1 MTAHM
6 RLQPEALG
14 MGMTSQRVR
23 DRLIERL
30 RDGSQN
36 GAQNGMGIRNEA
48 VLNAI
53 RTVPRHLFV
62 DEALAARAYEDN
74 ALPIG
79 HGQTISQP
87 WVVARMTEALFEIT
101 PQELAAHAAAGE
113 GVAADAVA
121 VSADAVPAF
130 VPKKVL
136 EVGTGSGYQAA
147 ILAALGLEVYTVER
161 IGDLLRTARKRFRN
175 LGLNVRSKHDDG
187 RIGWPEHAPYDAII
201 VTAAAPALV
210 DALTEQLAVGGV
222 LVAPVGASGGQ
233 SLVKL
238 RKRADGS
245 IVRSDLASVIFVPL
259 LSGTIDG

>member
-1 MTAHM
+1 MTAHL

-30 RDGSQN
+30 REQ
-36 GAQNGMGIRNEA
+36 GIRDES

-87 WVVARMTEALFEIT
+87 WVVARMTEALFE
-101 PQELAAHAAAGE
+101 QDASD
-113 GVAADAVA
+113 AADGESEAA
-121 VSADAVPAF
+121 PAPF
-130 VPKKVL
+130 RPKKVL

-161 IGDLLRTARKRFRN
+161 IGDLLRTARKRFRT

-187 RIGWPEHAPYDAII
+187 RIGWPEHAPYDGIV

-222 LVAPVGASGGQ
+222 LVAPVGGSNAQ

-238 RKRADGS
+238 RKRADGR
-245 IVRSDLASVIFVPL
+245 IVRSDLASVVFVPL